1 MNTLT
6 LKQAADF
13 LKMHP
18 EEVRRRTKLGQL
30 PGAKIGKSY
39 VFLEDDLVTY
49 VRGRYASPRQALQVT
64 SDKEQQ
70 SCHSSNAVT
79 RGGSTSPR
87 QQVSALDA
95 LLEQAVKQ
103 KPRNSTT
110 K

>member
-1 MNTLT
+1 MNSLN

-39 VFLEDDLVTY
+39 VFLEDDLVAY
-49 VRGRYASPRQALQVT
+49 IRARYASPRQALQVT
-64 SDKEQQ
+64 SQKEQQ

-79 RGGSTSPR
+79 RGGSTPPR
-87 QQVSALDA
+87 RQVSALDA
-95 LLEQAVKQ
+95 LLEQAVKR

-110 K
+110 E